1 MTVSAGPM
9 TSFVPESVSSMLEEL
24 REYFFGREIRVGSQD
39 AVAGERVTV
48 PIELTPNGDE
58 TAMSFTLEFDPKMLA
73 NPRVAL
79 GDVAPK
85 GSTLTINVDPAGRIG
100 ILIDSAESMTAS
112 AMPQQVLTV
121 AFDVIGEGEGTTAV
135 TLTGSLAAKSVSDAA
150 GTSLTSKY
158 SDGNV
163 YIRLK

>member
-1 MTVSAGPM
+1 MP
-9 TSFVPESVSSMLEEL
+9 SFVPESVSSILEEL

-39 AVAGERVTV
+39 AVAGESVTV

-79 GDVAPK
+79 GDMAPK
-85 GSTLTINVDPAGRIG
+85 GSTLTLNANEPGRIG

-121 AFDVIGEGEGTTAV
+121 VFDVIGESEGTTAV
-135 TLTGSLAAKSVSDAA
+135 TLTGSLAAKSVSDPA
-150 GTSLTSKY
+150 GTLLTSRY
-158 SDGNV
+158 IDGNV
-163 YIRLK
+163 YIHRK